1 MEICIFAHNY
11 LPNLGGVERYL
22 YNTSNE
28 LIKRGHKVT
37 IVTNN
42 TVSGEQYE
50 KMSGVNVYRLPCFKL
65 LNGRFPV
72 LKYNKLCRE
81 LIKKVSEKKYDY
93 IIVTPRFYI
102 HSFFGVHYA
111 KKRKIPSLV
120 IEHGTG
126 HFTVNNAVLDFAGRI
141 YEHMI
146 TFLVKCN
153 AKNYAG
159 VSRACNKWL
168 EHFHIT
174 TDLTLYNSVSL
185 EDIESIKN
193 TVDFRKKYNI
203 PDGGVIVTYT
213 GRLIA
218 EKGIVKLI
226 NACKK
231 IDNVYLFIA
240 GDGELYNQIKSIKSK
255 NIIPLGK
262 LEFES
267 VVTLLRQSD
276 IYCLPTDFA
285 EGLPTSVL
293 EAIACKCYVITTKAG
308 GSKEII
314 TDKNYGTILEKNTVD
329 EIKKEIKY
337 VLGNREKC
345 NLAVQRAYEKV
356 EQNYTWKK
364 TVDNLVSIINS
375 QL

>member
-1 MEICIFAHNY
+1 MEICIFASNY
-11 LPNLGGVERYL
+11 LPNLGGVERYV
-22 YNTSNE
+22 YNVSKE
-28 LIKRGHKVT
+28 LVKRGNSVT

-42 TVSGEQYE
+42 TVDGKTHE
-50 KMSGVNVYRLPCFKL
+50 KILGIEIYRLPCFKL

-72 LKYNKLCRE
+72 LKYNNVCRKLM
-81 LIKKVSEKKYDY
+81 KKVSEKRYDY

-102 HSFFGVHYA
+102 HSFLGARYA
-111 KKRKIPSLV
+111 KKRRIPALV

-141 YEHMI
+141 YEHII
-146 TFLVKCN
+146 TFFVKCN
-153 AKNYAG
+153 LRNFAG
-159 VSRACNKWL
+159 VSKACNKWL
-168 EHFHIT
+168 KHFNIS
-174 TDLTLYNSVSL
+174 TDIVLYNSISL
-185 EDIESIKN
+185 EDIECIEN
-193 TVDFRKKYNI
+193 TIDFRKKYNI
-203 PDGGVIVTYT
+203 PDDGIVVTYT

-218 EKGIVKLI
+218 EKGIEKLI

-267 VVTLLRQSD
+267 VITLLRQSD